1 METTRSTEIPRCDHL
16 HLGIAWHEPFPA
28 AAMWTSEG
36 WSMVG
41 VGLWAA
47 FQKTQ
52 RLACDL
58 YIWLGLLLHY
68 IVLIS
73 FFSLSIWGFCWFLS
87 RNCNGWPIQRT
98 GFLRRF
104 WILQCQN
111 PTRRRRFCWLWEL
124 KLRVS
129 ASPSITVDLFD
140 QLVVDYL
147 NNRSSRY
154 PSIRVSILSSIQ
166 LGQLTVDTLADH
178 CFGGSG
184 YGIGRAIAWSLGRIF
199 LKGLDHIP
207 IN

>member
-1 METTRSTEIPRCDHL
+1 MSRFLRQQCERAKAGPWWV
-16 HLGIAWHEPFPA
+16 LGSERLSKKRKDWHVTFIF
-28 AAMWTSEG
+28 G
-36 WSMVG
+36 WG
-41 VGLWAA
+41 YY
-47 FQKTQ
+47 
-52 RLACDL
+52 CIIL
-58 YIWLGLLLHY
+58 YWL
-68 IVLIS
+68 V

-111 PTRRRRFCWLWEL
+111 PTRRRRFCWLREL